1 MTYVIDRDDALR
13 RRRRFAR
20 EANRRYSRG
29 VHDPACLTCP
39 IGAAAGVGRGAACP
53 MAARK
58 RPAGSCIHVE
68 GEPVESVFCIG
79 GVVTLAR
86 DRDGAAVP
94 HGLRRARSLLGLEG
108 LVESEYRD
116 SAHALTDVTVC
127 SAPLERLRTF
137 AEKPQGARALLEA
150 TLSAGKSDTPLRAT
164 TDGNAKARAPRGGCS
179 TRPSAVIELQRGHPR
194 GAHRHAA
201 GDAIARARGAGAR
214 GSDHGRSRSDRD
226 PRSQRAA
233 QRRHRRHGRPQ
244 ARGYLNEGEPPR
256 VGGHDRGCS
265 TRMS

>member
-68 GEPVESVFCIG
+68 GEPVESVFYIKH

-164 TDGNAKARAPRGGCS
+164 TDGNAKARAARWLLDAAEPVIKLRRVTLAGLIGMQPETLS
-179 TRPSAVIELQRGHPR
+179 RALAVLVR
-194 GAHRHAA
+194 
-201 GDAIARARGAGAR
+201 AGAITVGR
-214 GSDHGRSRSDRD
+214 GRIEIRDRNVLRSVATGATAARK
-226 PRSQRAA
+226 RAGA
-233 QRRHRRHGRPQ
+233 
-244 ARGYLNEGEPPR
+244 
-256 VGGHDRGCS
+256 
-265 TRMS
+265 